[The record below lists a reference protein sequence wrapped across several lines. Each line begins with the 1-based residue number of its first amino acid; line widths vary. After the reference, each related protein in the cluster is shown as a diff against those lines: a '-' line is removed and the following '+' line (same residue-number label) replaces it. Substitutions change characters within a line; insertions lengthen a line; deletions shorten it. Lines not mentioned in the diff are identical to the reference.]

1 MAVDPHTLKLIAQAV
16 ISQITDEEKRQRLI
30 IGIIIAI
37 VIVVF
42 IILIPIFAIT
52 STIDT
57 IKSFFGFGEDGK
69 ATDDSYYSLVEI
81 HDTYA
86 PTPQIG
92 ELEYNGT
99 FPMPVQNATV
109 TSEFGSRVHPVTGKQ
124 SFHTGIDLAG
134 AWHSNIT
141 GVEKGSIVFAGVQ
154 QGYGNC
160 VEIKHTT
167 ESGTTYYTFYAHL
180 ARIDVVEGQEVEQ
193 GTIIGIQGGDPDRD
207 PNPGYSTGSHLHFEI
222 RMSQNGDFVNPREYL
237 YGEKEV

>member
-1 MAVDPHTLKLIAQAV
+1 MAVDPHTLKIIAQAV

-37 VIVVF
+37 VIMGF

-69 ATDDSYYSLVEI
+69 AIDDTYYSLVEM

-86 PTPQIG
+86 LTPQIG

-124 SFHTGIDLAG
+124 SYHTGIDLAG
-134 AWHSNIT
+134 VWRSNIT
-141 GVEKGSIVFAGVQ
+141 SVEKGSIVFAGVQ

-167 ESGTTYYTFYAHL
+167 ENGTTYYTFYAHL

-193 GTIIGIQGGDPDRD
+193 GTIIGIQGGDP
-207 PNPGYSTGSHLHFEI
+207 N
-222 RMSQNGDFVNPREYL
+222 
-237 YGEKEV
+237 

>member
-37 VIVVF
+37 VIMVF

-69 ATDDSYYSLVEI
+69 ATDDSSLVEM

-109 TSEFGSRVHPVTGKQ
+109 TSEFGSRVHPITGKQ

>member
-37 VIVVF
+37 VIMVF

-69 ATDDSYYSLVEI
+69 ATDDSYYSLVEM

-124 SFHTGIDLAG
+124 SFHTGTDLAG

-141 GVEKGSIVFAGVQ
+141 D
-154 QGYGNC
+154 
-160 VEIKHTT
+160 
-167 ESGTTYYTFYAHL
+167 YTFYAHL